1 LKFLNENINDIKET
15 QKLVEEQFQ
24 KAVNQ
29 PNGSLDY
36 EEISKNL
43 KTTTHSINRSFKQ
56 NPLGTDIFQ
65 KIEVERFDLSGT
77 NSVDWY
83 KNLQT
88 YLWFKD
94 VH

>member
-1 LKFLNENINDIKET
+1 LNENINDIRET

-24 KAVNQ
+24 KAVNK

-43 KTTTHSINRSFKQ
+43 KTTTHAINRSFKQ

-65 KIEVERFDLSGT
+65 KIEVESLIQKAIKES
-77 NSVDWY
+77 
-83 KNLQT
+83 L
-88 YLWFKD
+88 
-94 VH
+94 